1 MADCPKCPRC
11 LPGWLQQ
18 FADLM
23 SLLLVFFILLLS
35 MSTMDR
41 KKVNEALGSLSQSMS
56 VLEGG
61 TMTEVSPK
69 RIQLATPI
77 VNEQETDEV
86 VNRVTVT
93 ISEFNEIIREH
104 GGEEAVSVED
114 AQQGFIIRLPAGLL
128 FRRGSAVIHNSDSI
142 LFLKRIAMMINNMS
156 NDIEITVSGH
166 TDNQP
171 LPISSI
177 FKDKWELSA
186 ARAITVAKVLIDRD
200 VAPGRITAAGHAE
213 YRPIVSNVTPQG
225 QAQNRR
231 VEIQFVGKDRKK
243 EDSTRQTVLDKP
255 VE

>member
-1 MADCPKCPRC
+1 MADCPKCPKC

-41 KKVNEALGSLSQSMS
+41 KKVNEALGSLSMSMS

-61 TMTEVSPK
+61 TMTEISPK

-128 FRRGSAVIHNSDSI
+128 FRPGSAQIHNSDSI

-156 NDIEITVSGH
+156 NDIEIVVSGH

-171 LPISSI
+171 LPLTSA
-177 FKDKWELSA
+177 FKGKWELST
-186 ARAITVAKVLIDRD
+186 ARAITVTKVLIDRD
-200 VAPGRITAAGHAE
+200 VAPERITASGHSE
-213 YRPIVSNVTPQG
+213 FRPVVSNGTAAG

-231 VEIQFVGKDRKK
+231 VEIQFIGKDKSLR
-243 EDSTRQTVLDKP
+243 DSTRSTVLD
-255 VE
+255 

>member
-1 MADCPKCPRC
+1 MADCPKCPKC

-41 KKVNEALGSLSQSMS
+41 KKVNEALGSLNMAMS

-93 ISEFNEIIREH
+93 ISEFNEIVREH

-128 FRRGSAVIHNSDSI
+128 FRQGSAEIHNADAI
-142 LFLKRIAMMINNMS
+142 LFLKRIAMMINNMPP
-156 NDIEITVSGH
+156 DIDITVSGH
-166 TDNQP
+166 TDDQP
-171 LPISSI
+171 LPNSSV
-177 FKDKWELSA
+177 FNDKWELST
-186 ARAITVAKVLIDRD
+186 ARAVTVTKVLVDRR
-200 VAPGRITAAGHAE
+200 VKPKRITAAGHAE
-213 YRPIVSNVTPQG
+213 FKPITPNTTEQG
-225 QAQNRR
+225 RAQNRR
-231 VEIQFVGKDRKK
+231 VDIQFVGKDKTGK
-243 EDSTRQTVLDKP
+243 DSTKSTVLDQ
-255 VE
+255 